1 MKAGWGSKAELYYM
15 GGFPTSLLS
24 IVFQL
29 CLVEA
34 VWGDEH
40 IRRVQEELR
49 KRHLFYGDISGELT
63 PSLTTA
69 IARYQLKKGFARTG
83 RLDSETCA
91 SLGIFQ
97 TGSQPSRTP
106 FVVADTGEVRGAN
119 GEVLPSSQPLR
130 KPIDERGTQFSGGMI
145 DPGHGL
151 PDFAGSDVE
160 RFRQAGT
167 PSTRTAAPSRRV
179 KPQKETNPVVLAF
192 QSVDHAVK
200 FLFGDPR
207 KKKKPRNAGG
217 LPRRGKVIG
226 FWEKGQNR
234 LAVYRYS
241 C

>member
-1 MKAGWGSKAELYYM
+1 M
-15 GGFPTSLLS
+15 GKFPASLLS

-34 VWGDEH
+34 LWGDEH

-63 PSLTTA
+63 SSLTTA
-69 IARYQLKKGFARTG
+69 IARYQAKKGFAYTG

-97 TGSQPSRTP
+97 AGSQPSRTP
-106 FVVADTGEVRGAN
+106 FVVADTGEFRGAN
-119 GEVLPSSQPLR
+119 GEVLPSSQLLR
-130 KPIDERGTQFSGGMI
+130 KPIDERGTQFSSGKINAGR
-145 DPGHGL
+145 GL

-160 RFRQAGT
+160 RFRQTGT
-167 PSTRTAAPSRRV
+167 ASKRTAAPSRRL
-179 KPQKETNPVVLAF
+179 KPRKETNPVALAF

-200 FLFGDPR
+200 FLFGDTR
-207 KKKKPRNAGG
+207 KKKKPRNAGS
-217 LPRRGKVIG
+217 LPRRGKVFG
-226 FWEKGQNR
+226 FLEKGQSR

-241 C
+241 G